1 MSDTSGNLR
10 SLVEV
15 VMVPHCYHD
24 EKEDL
29 WYDGSERMAIHGVD
43 VVWPLAPAQAASL
56 LEASPDKATL
66 FLPPSAISS
75 SLYLDHKKYSRNN
88 TVYGLKPSA
97 GHVYDF
103 AHFAIDAVGSAS
115 ALVPTPASTPGTFA
129 TLLYFVPSDCIG
141 GAVTI
146 TYEDQTTTYEARGGH
161 SVVFFNTCHVSVA
174 PITWGTRGIFV
185 HRVSYEDYASRYMYG
200 LRLVPPPLPS
210 KADIDDAIEM
220 LVDQEYCV
228 VHVEL
233 ETRTTAPQYAT
244 LTGRDKAV
252 VEWLLAAEIFDMAFI
267 TVNDATTS
275 HRWIPPTGTT
285 DGRWV
290 KNDGSDRGKTMR
302 KLPDVFHPQCVTP
315 SRLQTAWPFRP
326 IAYFIEEDTID
337 IADDDASDIADD
349 DASDSDD
356 DDASDSDDEDNRPVP
371 VCLVFWPK
379 ALRLSLL
386 GLVRT
391 VALLRDHVDGSCS
404 DDFGFGST
412 QALFEAAVRFF
423 TGAEPGPAQLNRS
436 SRLAM
441 ANVLF
446 DYGDRA
452 LMADYLSGMRWDE
465 HDVAIVPWVVSVVRR
480 FGLPAMTDAFSRLD
494 VQTSGSFWR
503 KVLEG
508 IRADTPSCER
518 DVYEM
523 ASRWWTS
530 ALKWNGM
537 PVDGIQL
544 AGWLYENNLA
554 PSTRA
559 LLSAR
564 LPADVVD
571 NIVVMT
577 IDVAPLVQRF
587 KYERGLPVALWSLRA
602 TPLPRPLHDAYL
614 DYALQ
619 LHKSDVDY
627 YDEAAACLLLLTIGT
642 CRFEAAD
649 AIASTRRT
657 NATFQQTLGKL
668 RKQGPLTAAQELIL
682 DDYLQSK

>member
-15 VMVPHCYHD
+15 VMIPHCYHD

-66 FLPPSAISS
+66 LLPPSAITSS
-75 SLYLDHKKYSRNN
+75 MYVDQSSHDYCDI
-88 TVYGLKPSA
+88 VCGLKLDA
-97 GHVYDF
+97 RYAYDF
-103 AHFAIDAVGSAS
+103 AHFAIDGVGSAS
-115 ALVPTPASTPGTFA
+115 ALVPTPASTPGMFA

-146 TYEDQTTTYEARGGH
+146 TYEDQTKTYETLDGH
-161 SVVFFNTCHVSVA
+161 SVVFFNTCHVAVA
-174 PITWGTRGIFV
+174 PITSGTRGIFV
-185 HRVSYEDYASRYMYG
+185 HRVSYEDYYEGDNLCFA
-200 LRLVPPPLPS
+200 PPPLPS

-220 LVDQEYCV
+220 LGEQEYCV

-233 ETRTTAPQYAT
+233 ETRTAAPQYAT

-252 VEWLLAAEIFDMAFI
+252 VDWLLAAEIFDMAFI
-267 TVNDATTS
+267 TVSDATLNE
-275 HRWIPPTGTT
+275 RWVPPMGTAK
-285 DGRWV
+285 GRWV
-290 KNDGSDRGKTMR
+290 ENNGSDRGKTMR
-302 KLPDVFHPQCVTP
+302 KLPDIFHPQCATP
-315 SRLQTAWPFRP
+315 SRLQAAWRFRP
-326 IAYFIEEDTID
+326 IAYFIEEEAID
-337 IADDDASDIADD
+337 IVDDGYH
-349 DASDSDD
+349 
-356 DDASDSDDEDNRPVP
+356 P

-379 ALRLSLL
+379 ALRLTLL

-436 SRLAM
+436 SRLGM

-446 DYGDRA
+446 DYGDRT

-518 DVYEM
+518 D
-523 ASRWWTS
+523 
-530 ALKWNGM
+530 
-537 PVDGIQL
+537 L
-544 AGWLYENNLA
+544 AAWLYENDLA

-627 YDEAAACLLLLTIGT
+627 YDEAAAHLLLLTIGSR
-642 CRFEAAD
+642 RFEAAD
-649 AIASTRRT
+649 ALASTRR
-657 NATFQQTLGKL
+657 ARPKFQQTLAKL
-668 RKQGPLTAAQELIL
+668 EKRGQLTAAQELIL
-682 DDYLQSK
+682 DTYLSSV